1 MLSKKY
7 LTLIT
12 RERKSLWQL
21 KRLDDFTINTITNL
35 FVHGRLKIPEA
46 YSEPVEYLR

>member
-12 RERKSLWQL
+12 REWKSFWQL
-21 KRLDDFTINTITNL
+21 RRLDDFNINTITNL

-46 YSEPVEYLR
+46 YPKSDEYLR

>member
-21 KRLDDFTINTITNL
+21 RQLDDFTINAIANL
-35 FVHGRLKIPEA
+35 FIHERLKIPEA
-46 YSEPVEYLR
+46 YSKPC